1 MASRVGVSLA
11 LTPDLSVNPRPEP
24 PAKSQCRVNTRRDQP
39 LRSRCARSATARR
52 MGPEDVAPGDRCGQ
66 RCSVVARIHAGSE
79 REPRPEPRVESQDR
93 VNFKARSAVAVSV
106 CTFCHC
112 EWGRGSVAPGDR
124 CGQRCSVVARVHART
139 EREPRPEPR
148 VESRYRVAS
157 SPGSGIAVPACTL
170 GADSGRSLWAASAR
184 APAPT
189 PSGGRTAVSRQPSP
203 EAERACRA
211 QRRACRALADGGC
224 RCRSGTRSRTD

>member
-1 MASRVGVSLA
+1 MSSQHKAPSAIAVPACTFCHCEIWSRRTLHPETVVASRAALSLA
-11 LTPDLSVNPRPEP
+11 FTPDRSVNRDRNHGSR
-24 PAKSQCRVNTRRDQP
+24 ARIGSTSRRDQP
-39 LRSRCARSATARR
+39 LRSRCARSGAARS
-52 MGPEDVAPGDRCGQ
+52 GPEDVAPGDRCGQ
-66 RCSVVARIHAGSE
+66 RCSVVAR
-79 REPRPEPRVESQDR
+79 
-93 VNFKARSAVAVSV
+93 
-106 CTFCHC
+106 
-112 EWGRGSVAPGDR
+112 
-124 CGQRCSVVARVHART
+124 VHARS

-157 SPGSGIAVPACTL
+157 SPGSGIAVPVCTL
-170 GADSGRSLWAASAR
+170 CHSDGRSWAASAR